1 MESTDIIIS
10 LQDIV
15 WVGYVSRVEKA
26 TAPTFWSY
34 KPSACNKMWY
44 SQKSI
49 QSNKAKYGMLTRS
62 ARVVWSMPLA
72 LPRGLFGGKKHTVPK
87 ETRSVPVCDKEDQG
101 CES

>member
-1 MESTDIIIS
+1 MESADIIIS

-15 WVGYVSRVEKA
+15 WVGYVSRAEKA

-44 SQKSI
+44 SQKSF

-62 ARVVWSMPLA
+62 AHVVWSMPLA
-72 LPRGLFGGKKHTVPK
+72 LPRGLFGGKKTHCAQRDTV
-87 ETRSVPVCDKEDQG
+87 SACV
-101 CES
+101 